1 MHVPKVIL
9 TRPQPESRSWIEPLC
24 ASGFN
29 AVNWPLIDIVAHTEQ
44 DKLKELQASL
54 PKFKAVMFVSSSAV
68 EHFTDHN
75 DLKRKLISSDVACW
89 ATGPGTAQTLMRLG
103 INSARI
109 TTPSPIAKQFDSKQL
124 WLEIK
129 DSVRPKDQV
138 LFVKGLDQEAELQS
152 DLGVSSSKPLHA
164 SQRIPGT
171 TPSGSNWLIHQL
183 QDCGLTV
190 QCVHVYARTTPVWS
204 DAQKALAKDALNRQS
219 IWVFSSSI
227 AIEHLAQLLPD
238 QDWSNARAIATH
250 DRIAEK
256 AKQVGWGVV
265 LTSRPTPNDVLTLL
279 KSIEPY

>member
-1 MHVPKVIL
+1 MHVPKVVL
-9 TRPQPESRSWIEPLC
+9 TRPQLESHTWIEQIR
-24 ASGFN
+24 ASGFS

-44 DKLKELQASL
+44 DTLDLLVSSL
-54 PKFKAVMFVSSSAV
+54 TQYKALMFVSSSAV

-75 DLKRKLISSDVACW
+75 ELKRMLISSDAACW

-103 INSARI
+103 IKPARI
-109 TTPSPIAKQFDSKQL
+109 LTPSLNAKQFDSKHL

-129 DSVRPKDQV
+129 DTVRPKDQV

-152 DLGVSSSKPLHA
+152 DISVTSSQPLQA
-164 SQRIPGT
+164 CQQAPTPS
-171 TPSGSNWLIHQL
+171 PSGSNWLIQQL
-183 QDCGLTV
+183 QDAGLTV
-190 QCVHVYARTTPVWS
+190 QSIHVYSRTPPVWS
-204 DAQKALAKDALNRQS
+204 EEQKALAKEALKNQTVW
-219 IWVFSSSI
+219 IFSSSV
-227 AIEHLAQLLPD
+227 AIQNLALLLPD
-238 QDWSNARAIATH
+238 QDWSSARAIATH